1 MDLSS
6 FKELGIAG
14 ISIGTLGY
22 ICFNLIRE
30 LKESRLNYTNFVQDN
45 NHTTTELVKEA
56 TATMV
61 EVKNSIQNH
70 NELLK
75 MMIDKVNNKNE

>member
-22 ICFNLIRE
+22 ICFTLIRE

-61 EVKNSIQNH
+61 EIKNSIQNH